1 MRVGLYAGS
10 FDPVTLGHE
19 DVVTRALRVVDRLVV
34 AVAVNSGKS
43 PLFTLAERAG
53 MLRDVVGSER
63 VEVREFDG
71 LLADLAREI
80 GANVLV
86 RGVRGVVDFDYEVVM
101 ARHNR
106 LLVPDVETIVVIPS
120 AEVAHV
126 SSTFVREI
134 ARNGGDVSALV
145 RPAVA
150 RALRDRFAR

>member
-1 MRVGLYAGS
+1 M
-10 FDPVTLGHE
+10 
-19 DVVTRALRVVDRLVV
+19 
-34 AVAVNSGKS
+34 
-43 PLFTLAERAG
+43 
-53 MLRDVVGSER
+53 MRDVVGSER

-71 LLADLAREI
+71 LLADLARDV
-80 GANVLV
+80 GASVLV

-106 LLVPDVETIVVIPS
+106 ALVPDVETIVLIPS
-120 AEVAHV
+120 AEVAHI

-150 RALRDRFAR
+150 RALRERVGR

>member
-19 DVVTRALRVVDRLVV
+19 DIVARALRVVDRLVV

-43 PLFTLAERAG
+43 PVFSLAERAD
-53 MLRDVVGSER
+53 MVRRVVGGDR
-63 VEVREFDG
+63 VEVRDFDG
-71 LLADLAREI
+71 LLADLAREV
-80 GANVLV
+80 GASVLV

-106 LLVPDVETIVVIPS
+106 ALAPDVETVFLVPS
-120 AEVAHV
+120 GELSHV

-145 RPAVA
+145 RPLVA
-150 RALRDRFAR
+150 QALRERFPK

>member
-19 DVVTRALRVVDRLVV
+19 DIVARALRVVDRLVV
-34 AVAVNSGKS
+34 AVAVNSGKT
-43 PLFTLAERAG
+43 PLFSLAERAAL
-53 MLRDVVGSER
+53 LRETVGGER

-71 LLADLAREI
+71 LLADLARDI
-80 GANVLV
+80 GASALV

-106 LLVPDVETIVVIPS
+106 LLVPDVETIFLVPGG
-120 AEVAHV
+120 EVSHV

-134 ARNGGDVSALV
+134 ARHGGDVSALV
-145 RPAVA
+145 RPVVA
-150 RALRDRFAR
+150 RALRERFAR

>member
-19 DVVTRALRVVDRLVV
+19 DIVARALRVVDRLVV

-43 PLFTLAERAG
+43 PVFSLAERAD
-53 MLRDVVGSER
+53 MVRRVVGSER
-63 VEVREFDG
+63 VEVRDFDG
-71 LLADLAREI
+71 LLADLARDV
-80 GANVLV
+80 GASVLV
-86 RGVRGVVDFDYEVVM
+86 RGVRGVIDFDYEVVM

-106 LLVPDVETIVVIPS
+106 VLVPDVETIFLVPS
-120 AEVAHV
+120 GEVSHI

-145 RPAVA
+145 RPIVA
-150 RALRDRFAR
+150 QTLRDRFPK